1 MKKYNYLLSLILL
14 LPLAII
20 AQEEADTSE
29 ENIEDVVVVGS
40 QIKGASITGALPVTV
55 ISSEDI
61 DILGVEDGTC
71 LLYTSDAADD

>member
-14 LPLAII
+14 LPLAVI
-20 AQEEADTSE
+20 AQEEADSSE

-61 DILGVEDGTC
+61 DILGVEDGTE
-71 LLYTSDAADD
+71 LLELSLIHI

>member
-1 MKKYNYLLSLILL
+1 MKKYNYLLSLVLL

-61 DILGVEDGTC
+61 DILGVEDGTE
-71 LLYTSDAADD
+71 LLE